1 MGCSSGNEGRGC
13 WEKWQGSLISRAK
26 WLDHHT
32 IFRRM
37 KMLHSKVRLMAALP
51 RIFVIFNT
59 GLLFGC
65 SAASEYSGEVIYYE
79 GRVLT
84 ISGPLNQVQGKEGIY
99 PTPAMQLKAD
109 RICGGSAQFENVETS
124 NPLASTST
132 SSMYSTLYMN
142 YNFLCL

>member
-1 MGCSSGNEGRGC
+1 MGCSSRNEGHGC
-13 WEKWQGSLISRAK
+13 WEKWQGSLISRVK
-26 WLDHHT
+26 WFDPKT

-37 KMLHSKVRLMAALP
+37 KMLHAKVRLMAALM
-51 RIFVIFNT
+51 RTLVIFYT
-59 GLLFGC
+59 GFLFGC
-65 SAASEYSGEVIYYE
+65 STASEYSGEVTYYE
-79 GRVLT
+79 GEMLT
-84 ISGPLNQVQGKEGIY
+84 ISGPLNQAQGKEGIY